1 MRVALALIVTLALFV
16 VALLPGVGVPARWRR
31 ARERRHRALVED
43 ALKCVHAA
51 ELRGALATPESLAGR
66 LRLRVART
74 LDLVAHMEARG
85 LIRTTGAGIAL
96 TSSGQEIAVR
106 VIRAHRLLERY
117 LADELQMPLEAI
129 HAAADRQEHSVTP
142 EDAAELEA
150 RLGYPTHDPH
160 GDPIP
165 KADGQLASLDAIVLS
180 EQPVG
185 QPAVIVHLEDE
196 PPELFRQI
204 VAAGLEPGMR
214 IEVLDASANQIV
226 IWNGDREHVLS
237 PVAAG
242 NIFVAALPQPAAPV
256 IRLTA
261 LGPGTQGRVVALRSQ
276 GLTRRRLLDL
286 GMTPGAIVERVFTS
300 PFGEPTAYRVR
311 GALIALREEQ
321 ANQVEI
327 EPLAHIAA

>member
-1 MRVALALIVTLALFV
+1 MVALVLIAALTLLV
-16 VALLPGVGVPARWRR
+16 LALLPGVGLPARWHR

-43 ALKCVHAA
+43 ALKCVHSA

-66 LRLRVART
+66 LRLRVARAV
-74 LDLVAHMEARG
+74 DLVADMEARG
-85 LIRTTGAGIAL
+85 LIRTTGTGITL

-117 LADELQMPLEAI
+117 LADELRMPLEAV
-129 HAAADRQEHSVTP
+129 HAAADRREHTVTP
-142 EDAAELEA
+142 QDAAELDA

-165 KADGQLASLDAIVLS
+165 KANGELASQEAIALS
-180 EQPVG
+180 EQPIG
-185 QPAVIVHLEDE
+185 HQAVVVHLEDE

-204 VAAGLEPGMR
+204 LAAGLEPGMR
-214 IEVLDASANQIV
+214 IEVLDASANQLV
-226 IWNGDREHVLS
+226 IWNGDREHTLS

-242 NIFVAALPQPAAPV
+242 NVFVMALPRPTAPV
-256 IRLTA
+256 VRLTA

-286 GMTPGAIVERVFTS
+286 GMTAGVIVERAFTS

-321 ANQVEI
+321 ANQIEI
-327 EPLAHIAA
+327 EPLGRVAA

>member
-1 MRVALALIVTLALFV
+1 MMVALGLIAALALFV
-16 VALLPGVGVPARWRR
+16 VALLPGVGLPARWYR

-43 ALKCVHAA
+43 ALKYLHGA
-51 ELRGALATPESLAGR
+51 ELRGTLATPESLAGR
-66 LRLRVART
+66 LRLRVAPT
-74 LDLVAHMEARG
+74 LDLVGEMEAHG

-106 VIRAHRLLERY
+106 IVRAHRLLERY
-117 LADELQMPLEAI
+117 LADELRMPLEAI
-129 HAAADRQEHSVTP
+129 HAVADRREHSVTH
-142 EDAAELEA
+142 EEAAELDA

-165 KADGQLASLDAIVLS
+165 KPDGRVASVEAVALS
-180 EQPVG
+180 DQPIG
-185 QPAVIVHLEDE
+185 HPAVIVHLEDE

-214 IEVLDASANQIV
+214 IEVLDASAKQLV
-226 IWNGDREHVLS
+226 IWNGDREHMLS

-242 NIFVAALPQPAAPV
+242 NVFVAPLPQPAAPIV
-256 IRLTA
+256 RLTA
-261 LGPGTQGRVVALRSQ
+261 LEPGTQGRVVALRSR

-286 GMTPGAIVERVFTS
+286 GMTPGAVIERAFTS

-311 GALIALREEQ
+311 GALIALRVEQ
-321 ANQVEI
+321 ANQIEI
-327 EPLAHIAA
+327 ERLGRVVA

>member
-1 MRVALALIVTLALFV
+1 MN
-16 VALLPGVGVPARWRR
+16 VGT
-31 ARERRHRALVED
+31 
-43 ALKCVHAA
+43 VHSSRTPSSTCTRA

-66 LRLRVART
+66 LRLRVAPT
-74 LDLVAHMEARG
+74 LDLVAEMEARG
-85 LIRTTGAGIAL
+85 LIRTTGAGLAL

-117 LADELQMPLEAI
+117 LADELRMPLEAI
-129 HAAADRQEHSVTP
+129 HAAADRREHTVTP
-142 EDAAELEA
+142 EDAAALDA

-165 KADGQLASLDAIVLS
+165 KADGQLASVEAIALS
-180 EQPVG
+180 EQPIG

-204 VAAGLEPGMR
+204 AAAGLEPGMR
-214 IEVLDASANQIV
+214 IEVLDVSANQLV

-256 IRLTA
+256 VRLTA
-261 LGPGTQGRVVALRSQ
+261 LEPGTQGRVVALRSR

-286 GMTPGAIVERVFTS
+286 GVTPGAVIERAFTS

-311 GALIALREEQ
+311 GALIALRAEQ
-321 ANQVEI
+321 ANQIEI
-327 EPLAHIAA
+327 EPLGRAAA